1 MQVFQQ
7 AQGRE
12 QGNMQHILQA
22 SISSLDEEFLADPH
36 IPSLVCM
43 PCNDWH
49 IMFYDK
55 KLWMWLSSLLKS
67 VLKLR
72 CQLCTEAM
80 VCAQD
85 RACSAAS
92 GVIVY
97 LDFKAEKVWAGQVG
111 TTRQLV
117 LGQLFHGLAVQRT
130 AAVVLNDASRCTTT
144 TLWYT
149 TLCYGR
155 CSCAQLQSIPNMRS
169 WS

>member
-1 MQVFQQ
+1 
-7 AQGRE
+7 
-12 QGNMQHILQA
+12 
-22 SISSLDEEFLADPH
+22 
-36 IPSLVCM
+36 
-43 PCNDWH
+43 
-49 IMFYDK
+49 
-55 KLWMWLSSLLKS
+55 
-67 VLKLR
+67 
-72 CQLCTEAM
+72 M

-97 LDFKAEKVWAGQVG
+97 LDFKAAKVWAGQVG

-117 LGQLFHGLAVQRT
+117 IGQLFHGLAVQRT

-155 CSCAQLQSIPNMRS
+155 CSCAQSIPNMRP
-169 WS
+169 WL